1 MTEQLE
7 PLFQWFMEALRLR
20 PVLMLFIILGL
31 GYLIG
36 NIRIAGFSLGP
47 VAGVLF
53 AGIFFGHFGL
63 RISPG
68 AQALGF
74 ALFIFS
80 VGYQA
85 GPRFFSAVREDGLK
99 YFALSLVVTI
109 TAVII
114 TVIAARL
121 LALQPGISA
130 GLLAG
135 GLTSSPTLA
144 AAQDAVREGTV
155 SLPAGWTTE
164 DILSNIAAAYAITY
178 IFGLTGLITI
188 LKYMPRI
195 LGLDIAAESKKLE
208 QEYSQTVK
216 PSNITTRCYR
226 VSNQEFIAL
235 SLRQLRERYCER
247 VPVLNVIRDG
257 ESVDLD
263 ADDYLQLGDIVE
275 LVAPRKVFTTGIQ
288 DIGPEIPPEWD
299 INQAQDTAQI
309 VVTNKDVFGSTL
321 GDLNIPQAFGVLVLH
336 VTQSGVHL
344 PHSYKLQLFK
354 GDILT
359 VVGPA
364 NKIDLF
370 GEYMGQ
376 LERDISQTDMVTFA
390 FGISAG
396 VLLGMLSFSV
406 GGLSL
411 GLGTAGGLLASGLA
425 IGYLRSVRPTFGR
438 LPEAARWLLMEFGL
452 LLFMTGIGLRA
463 GGNIIETL
471 GRSGPALIIAGIVI
485 TVIPICV
492 AYVFGSRVLKLN
504 PAILMGALTGA
515 MTSGASLSVVT
526 TEAKSSVPAIGYA
539 GTYAFGNVLLMIAGP
554 LVILLS

>member
-1 MTEQLE
+1 MAEQLDT
-7 PLFQWFMEALRLR
+7 LFQWFLEALRLR

-31 GYLIG
+31 GYLLG

-53 AGIFFGHFGL
+53 AGIFFGQFGL
-63 RISPG
+63 RMNPA

-80 VGYQA
+80 VGYEA
-85 GPRFFSAVREDGLK
+85 GPRFFSALREDGLK
-99 YFALSLVVTI
+99 YLALSLVVTI

-121 LALQPGISA
+121 LKLEPGVSA

-155 SLPAGWTTE
+155 ALPAGWATD
-164 DILSNIAAAYAITY
+164 DILGNIATAYAITY

-195 LGLDIAAESKKLE
+195 LGLDIAAEAKKLE
-208 QEYSQTVK
+208 QEYSQAVK

-226 VSNQEFIAL
+226 VSNPDFIAL
-235 SLRQLRERYCER
+235 NLQQLRQRYCER

-257 ESVDLD
+257 KSVELER
-263 ADDYLQLGDIVE
+263 DDYLQLDDIVE
-275 LVAPRKVFTTGIQ
+275 LVAPRKEFTAGIQ
-288 DIGPEIPPEWD
+288 HIGPEIPPEWD
-299 INQAQDTAQI
+299 INEAQDTAQ
-309 VVTNKDVFGSTL
+309 VVVSNKAVLGSTL
-321 GDLNIPQAFGVLVLH
+321 GDLDIPRAFGILVLH
-336 VTQSGVHL
+336 VTQSGVRL

-396 VLLGMLSFSV
+396 VLLGMLSVSV
-406 GGLSL
+406 GGLSI

-471 GRSGPALIIAGIVI
+471 GHSGPALIFAGIII

-539 GTYAFGNVLLMIAGP
+539 GTYAFGNVLLMVAGP